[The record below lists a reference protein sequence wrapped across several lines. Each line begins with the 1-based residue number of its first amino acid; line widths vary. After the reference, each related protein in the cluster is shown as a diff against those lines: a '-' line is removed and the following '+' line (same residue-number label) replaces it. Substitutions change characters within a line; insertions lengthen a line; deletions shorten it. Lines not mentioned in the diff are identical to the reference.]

1 MINGR
6 NFMKKYLYLC
16 CILSTA
22 ILADDLDLGADFSA
36 GDTITASEFN
46 SKFNKIE
53 NTLAIIQ
60 DSDLLGTWNCVFYI
74 RNERDSFT
82 KPSSESIMYSR
93 SDTLTFA
100 RGGSSSTSINQPW
113 AWTTANQNT
122 FLSGGLTG
130 TWTLIGNSFRPTLT
144 DSSNT
149 NFGNEGRRYL
159 IFRTSENQFNMS
171 NTNQGGGSS
180 GAGSLTCDKAS

>member
-74 RNERDSFT
+74 LEATR
-82 KPSSESIMYSR
+82 
-93 SDTLTFA
+93 
-100 RGGSSSTSINQPW
+100 
-113 AWTTANQNT
+113 
-122 FLSGGLTG
+122 
-130 TWTLIGNSFRPTLT
+130 
-144 DSSNT
+144 
-149 NFGNEGRRYL
+149 
-159 IFRTSENQFNMS
+159 
-171 NTNQGGGSS
+171 
-180 GAGSLTCDKAS
+180 

>member
-1 MINGR
+1 
-6 NFMKKYLYLC
+6 MKKYLYLC

-46 SKFNKIE
+46 SKFNTIK
-53 NTLAIIQ
+53 NTLDMLQ
-60 DSDLLGTWNCVFYI
+60 DADLLGTWNCVFYI
-74 RNERDSFT
+74 RTERDSFT

-113 AWTTANQNT
+113 AWTTANDNT

-144 DSSNT
+144 DSGNT

-180 GAGSLTCDKAS
+180 GAGSLTCEKAS

>member
-1 MINGR
+1 
-6 NFMKKYLYLC
+6 MKKYLYLC
-16 CILSTA
+16 CILTTA
-22 ILADDLDLGADFSA
+22 LLADDLDLGADFSA
-36 GDTITASEFN
+36 GDTISASEFN

-82 KPSSESIMYSR
+82 KPSPESIMYSR
-93 SDTLTFA
+93 SDTLTFT

-113 AWTTANQNT
+113 TWTTANQST
-122 FLSGGLTG
+122 FLSNGLTG

-149 NFGNEGRRYL
+149 NYGNEGRRYL
-159 IFRTSENQFNMS
+159 IFRTSENQFNMT
-171 NTNQGGGSS
+171 NTNEGGGSYS
-180 GAGSLTCDKAS
+180 AGSVTCDKAS